1 VTAPAGKGTPPPG
14 TITITQDSTDSE
26 ASQQGTPISVHVDK
40 DGDIKLSNQPTAPT
54 AGPHIVGTL
63 SPISVGGV
71 TTLHVVDENGHTLD
85 SDSSNVL
92 WQGKVSSGIAFVNQ
106 RGQLTAMTTGSG
118 TATALYQGRL
128 LTFPVQVVASNAA
141 IAPPRLTLEFA
152 AAAAGAPLQ
161 NQLTVR
167 LSTAAGAPIA
177 RATVI
182 INCVG
187 GTADD
192 ASVVTNP
199 DGYATTTITWS
210 DAATGS
216 VSATTGTLPA
226 VSLNRPQ

>member
-1 VTAPAGKGTPPPG
+1 
-14 TITITQDSTDSE
+14 
-26 ASQQGTPISVHVDK
+26 
-40 DGDIKLSNQPTAPT
+40 
-54 AGPHIVGTL
+54 
-63 SPISVGGV
+63 
-71 TTLHVVDENGHTLD
+71 
-85 SDSSNVL
+85 
-92 WQGKVSSGIAFVNQ
+92 
-106 RGQLTAMTTGSG
+106 LTAMTTGSG